1 MAATGVLS
9 GFRRIAIVGDSIA
22 YGRAD
27 ASGGW
32 AHRLARHHI
41 ALDEQ
46 ANRVFNL
53 SWPGATLRA
62 LSRATVD
69 EALSRQPDAIIL
81 AAGINDLAGVDGFR
95 ASPLDVLTL
104 MDLTAD
110 ALARRG
116 VGVVVM
122 GPGWFDEKAN
132 KTGMGLD
139 VTLEAAGLLRRALS
153 QWAPDNGHG
162 FIDPWP
168 ALEGRADLLVD
179 GIHPGPEGHELLWQ
193 AVRSVY

>member
-9 GFRRIAIVGDSIA
+9 GFRCIVIVGDSIA

-32 AHRLARHHI
+32 AHRLAEHHI
-41 ALDEQ
+41 ARDEQ
-46 ANRVFNL
+46 NNRVFNL
-53 SWPGATLRA
+53 SWPGATLHA
-62 LSRATVD
+62 LAQDTVD
-69 EALSRQPDAIIL
+69 EALSRRPDAVLL
-81 AAGINDLAGVDGFR
+81 AAGINDLAGVDGAK

-110 ALARRG
+110 AIARRG
-116 VGVVVM
+116 AGVVVM
-122 GPGWFDEKAN
+122 GPCWFDEKAN
-132 KTGMGLD
+132 GSGMGLD
-139 VTLEAAGLLRRALS
+139 VTLSAAGMLRRALS

-179 GIHPGPEGHELLWQ
+179 GIHPGPAGHELLWR
-193 AVRSVY
+193 AVRDVY